1 MNTNE
6 KILKILLIMGGIYF
20 LLVSIAHL
28 IGLKM
33 PGLFIY
39 YNVPSY
45 EYQDKIISFLAF
57 GWSMFFFITSTDIIK
72 YQSIVK
78 ILIIIGLIAV
88 LGLSFINLTADF
100 NLLYNEIDTTIFW
113 IQTGILSIYLFSIFW
128 FSVRLKVDKPLK
140 NED

>member
-57 GWSMFFFITSTDIIK
+57 GWSMFFFITSTDVIK

-78 ILIIIGLIAV
+78 ILIISGLIAV
-88 LGLSFINLTADF
+88 LGLSFINLTTDF
-100 NLLYNEIDTTIFW
+100 NLLYGEIDTTIFW
-113 IQTGILSIYLFSIFW
+113 IQTGILTIYLFSIILFYKK
-128 FSVRLKVDKPLK
+128 LKDDTPV
-140 NED
+140 E

>member
-20 LLVSIAHL
+20 LLVSVVHL
-28 IGLKM
+28 VGWKI

-57 GWSMFFFITSTDIIK
+57 GWSIFFFITSTDVIK

-78 ILIIIGLIAV
+78 ILIISGLIAV
-88 LGLSFINLTADF
+88 LGLSFINLTTDF
-100 NLLYNEIDTTIFW
+100 NLLHGEIDTTIFW
-113 IQTGILSIYLFSIFW
+113 IQTGILAIYLFSIILFYKK
-128 FSVRLKVDKPLK
+128 LKDVTPV
-140 NED
+140 E

>member
-33 PGLFIY
+33 PGLFTY

-57 GWSMFFFITSTDIIK
+57 GWSMFFFITSTDVIK

-78 ILIIIGLIAV
+78 ILIISGLIAV
-88 LGLSFINLTADF
+88 LGLSFINLTTDF
-100 NLLYNEIDTTIFW
+100 NLLYGEIDTTIFW
-113 IQTGILSIYLFSIFW
+113 IQTGILTIYLFSIILFYKK
-128 FSVRLKVDKPLK
+128 LKDDTPV
-140 NED
+140 E